1 MGPVERWVDAAHV
14 KGGDL
19 VQRIVHAMRCMDMYV
34 RIVIR
39 PQKWEMEAGER
50 RERNKRQAR
59 WRICAMLVRIDKDE
73 KQRELLEA
81 RQLVRAGLV
90 CANTRDAGRVTTRG
104 GVNYDE
110 TRRSATRIQV
120 PYKISTR

>member
-1 MGPVERWVDAAHV
+1 
-14 KGGDL
+14 
-19 VQRIVHAMRCMDMYV
+19 MRCMDMYV

-39 PQKWEMEAGER
+39 PWKWEMEAEER

-59 WRICAMLVRIDKDE
+59 WRICAMLVRIYKDE

-81 RQLVRAGLV
+81 RQLVMAGLV